1 MLALA
6 TVLNEG
12 ATAWACSNGGGFDS
26 FQIGNFHLWAV
37 FKFLEKLLSV
47 AFIIPTPLVSRMS
60 DPFLLSVPTEIVRFT
75 LLYGANSAHD
85 TQI

>member
-37 FKFLEKLLSV
+37 SEFLEKLLSV
-47 AFIIPTPLVSRMS
+47 AFIIPTPLVGGVS
-60 DPFLLSVPTEIVRFT
+60 DPLLLAVPTEIVGYT
-75 LLYGANSAHD
+75 LLFGANSADD

>member
-37 FKFLEKLLSV
+37 SKLLDKLLSIALV
-47 AFIIPTPLVSRMS
+47 VPTPLVGGIS
-60 DPFLLSVPTEIVRFT
+60 DPFLLAVPTKIVRFT
-75 LLYGANSAHD
+75 ILFGANSAHD